1 MTTGIITAADL
12 GVPERFNAATHFV
25 DRHLAE
31 GRGATIAIE
40 CGDERVTHAQ
50 LAERVNRFG
59 RALRDELDVRP
70 EERVVLLLLDT
81 PAFAVA
87 FFGAIKIGAVP
98 IPTNTLW
105 KPADYRHV
113 LNDSRARVAIV
124 SEELLPQFDAV
135 NRADVPSLRH
145 VVVVGRTPASGGRRS
160 FAEMLDAGLARA
172 GGRSDLPGLARLLAL
187 FVGQHR
193 RAQGLRAPA
202 PRHGDLRGAL
212 RQGRARH
219 PGTRIAAS
227 ASRSSSSPMASAT
240 RSTFRSRS
248 ARPAS

>member
-12 GVPERFNAATHFV
+12 GVPGTFNAATHFV
-25 DRHLAE
+25 DRHVAE

-40 CGDERVTHAQ
+40 CGDERVSHAQ

-59 RALRDELDVRP
+59 RALRDQLDVRP
-70 EERVVLLLLDT
+70 EDRVVLLLLDT

-135 NRADVPSLRH
+135 NRADVPSLKH
-145 VVVVGRTPASGGRRS
+145 VVVVGRTPAPGGRRS
-160 FAEMLDAGLARA
+160 FAEMIDRGSPELEADPTCRDSPAFWLYSSGSTGAPKGCVHLHHDMVICAE
-172 GGRSDLPGLARLLAL
+172 L
-187 FVGQHR
+187 FGKGVLGIR
-193 RAQGLRAPA
+193 
-202 PRHGDLRGAL
+202 
-212 RQGRARH
+212 
-219 PGTRIAAS
+219 
-227 ASRSSSSPMASAT
+227 
-240 RSTFRSRS
+240 
-248 ARPAS
+248 